1 MSSKSGNPQVLG
13 DSPLIG
19 AGRSFGRMTTSTWL
33 FRGAHTLLAC
43 GALLTPTLAAAQGT
57 SRPTRALAARSGF
70 ATDRLARIDSML
82 DAAVQSEEIGGL
94 VALVLRDDA
103 VVYERAVGWRDRE
116 ARVPMTSNTL
126 FRIASQ
132 TKALTSAAVL
142 MLIEEGKFGL
152 ATPASTFMPT
162 FAKTTVMQ
170 RSGAG
175 DVEVPAQRA
184 ITIKDLLTHT
194 AGISYGTDA
203 RVAERYR
210 AKGLGSAAGF
220 GWYTANKTEPVCIS
234 MDSLGTLP
242 FVAQPG
248 ERFVYGY
255 NTDVLGC
262 IVERASGVP
271 LDRFL
276 RERIT
281 QPLGMNDTY
290 FFVPP
295 SERARLATVYRS
307 EQRRTVRADTG
318 ARGQGHYVDGPR
330 VSFAGGAGLVS
341 TARDYARFL
350 QMIARGGSWNG
361 RRYLAPRTV
370 ALMTT
375 DQIPTIYGPS
385 AGFGLGFETVER
397 YGASGMASKGTFGW
411 GGAYGSN
418 YKVDPA
424 EGLVIVVMINQ
435 LPTTSD
441 VVARFQTMLYAALVE
456 SRQR

>member
-1 MSSKSGNPQVLG
+1 MPPLTRSIRTVGRPLVLAALL
-13 DSPLIG
+13 SPAIASAQSRPSAPG
-19 AGRSFGRMTTSTWL
+19 SVRTSTV
-33 FRGAHTLLAC
+33 RH
-43 GALLTPTLAAAQGT
+43 
-57 SRPTRALAARSGF
+57 GF
-70 ATDRLARIDSML
+70 AVDRLARIDSML
-82 DAAVQSEEIGGL
+82 NDAVQREEIGGL

-103 VVYERAVGWRDRE
+103 VVYEKAVGWRDRE
-116 ARVPMTSNTL
+116 ARVPMTTNTL

-142 MLIEEGKFGL
+142 MLMEEGKLSL
-152 ATPASTFMPT
+152 ATPASAFMPT
-162 FAKTTVMQ
+162 FARTTVMPAT
-170 RSGAG
+170 GAG
-175 DVEVPAQRA
+175 NVEVPAQRA

-194 AGISYGTDA
+194 AGLSYGTDA

-220 GWYTANKTEPVCIS
+220 GWYTADKTVPVCVT
-234 MDSLGTLP
+234 MDTLGTLP

-276 RERIT
+276 RTRLT
-281 QPLGMNDTY
+281 QPLGMTDTY
-290 FFVPP
+290 FFVPTA
-295 SERARLATVYRS
+295 ERARLATVYRS

-350 QMIARGGSWNG
+350 QMITHGGSWNG
-361 RRYLAPRTV
+361 RRYLAPHTV

-375 DQIPTIYGPS
+375 DQIPSIYGP
-385 AGFGLGFETVER
+385 ATGFGLGFETVER
-397 YGASGMASKGTFGW
+397 YGASGMASKGTYGW

-424 EGLVIVVMINQ
+424 EGLVIVVMMNQ
-435 LPTTSD
+435 LPNTSD
-441 VVARFQTMLYAALVE
+441 VVTRLQSMLYAALVE
-456 SRQR
+456 SRMGGNARQRNPSP

>member
-1 MSSKSGNPQVLG
+1 MLAA
-13 DSPLIG
+13 IG
-19 AGRSFGRMTTSTWL
+19 TGRSFGHMTTSTWL
-33 FRGAHTLLAC
+33 LRGARTLVAC
-43 GALLTPTLAAAQGT
+43 GALLIPALATAQGT

-210 AKGLGSAAGF
+210 AKGLGPAAGF
-220 GWYTANKTEPVCIS
+220 GWYTANKTEPVCVS

-361 RRYLAPRTV
+361 RRYLAPHTV

>member
-1 MSSKSGNPQVLG
+1 
-13 DSPLIG
+13 
-19 AGRSFGRMTTSTWL
+19 MTTSNWL
-33 FRGAHTLLAC
+33 FRGTRTLSVC
-43 GALLTPTLAAAQGT
+43 GTLLTPTLATAQGT
-57 SRPTRALAARSGF
+57 PRPTRAPAARSGF

-82 DAAVQSEEIGGL
+82 DAAVRSEEIGGL

-175 DVEVPAQRA
+175 DAEVPAQRA

-210 AKGLGSAAGF
+210 AKGLGPAAGF
-220 GWYTANKTEPVCIS
+220 GWYTANKTEPVCVS

-361 RRYLAPRTV
+361 RRYLAPHTV